1 MVIQKGQF
9 PVQEAFVG
17 NEFVIILFLLGLA
30 VAPRDFVRLYVRIFE
45 AWKAIIN
52 RSPYHI
58 CLGDVCRAHQLNS
71 FCNPGSRSG

>member
-1 MVIQKGQF
+1 M
-9 PVQEAFVG
+9 
-17 NEFVIILFLLGLA
+17 FLAWELHDLA
-30 VAPRDFVRLYVRIFE
+30 ESQMGDLREVAPRDFVRLYVRIFE

-71 FCNPGSRSG
+71 FCNPGSRSS